1 MKTRQASRWVL
12 FAAAIGAMGLMA
24 GVFVVRSL
32 QPRYQ
37 DSFINRLPS
46 FLRPAARTLIL
57 PDYPDVAPTPAAQV
71 TVDASK
77 LLAPRQTRTRMPS
90 PTPTSSLTPTL
101 SSTSQLAEQRADRPG
116 PTENPTQTSLRPQST
131 LTPVI
136 PPGPTQ
142 AARSTPASL
151 ESIDVLLT
159 GFRHIYQT
167 WNNCG
172 PATLSMNLSFY
183 GWGGGQADAAK
194 FLKPDPEDKNVSPHE
209 MAAFARSLG
218 FEAVMRVD
226 GSMPLLKQFLHAGIP
241 VLIEKGFE
249 PDPQSGW
256 EGHYGL
262 VVGYDDSKNAFIL
275 MDSYTGPNQSVPYD
289 ALDWYW
295 SHFNR
300 TFIVVYTPGQADAVM
315 QLLGADA
322 DPGENLAGALATAQ
336 AEATANPSNPFAWFN
351 VGSNFA
357 ALGDYESAAAAY
369 DQARSLGLPWRMT
382 WYQFGVFEAYYR
394 TGRFDDVLALA
405 DAMLATTPYVEELWY
420 YRGLVHQ
427 ARGEL
432 DAARVQFR
440 QALHYNPNFTAAAEA
455 LAALGQ

>member
-1 MKTRQASRWVL
+1 MKTRYASRWAF
-12 FAAAIGAMGLMA
+12 FAAAIGAVMLMA
-24 GVFVVRSL
+24 GVFAVRSL

-37 DSFINRLPS
+37 ESLINRLPS
-46 FLRPAARTLIL
+46 FLRPAARSLIL
-57 PDYPDVAPTPAAQV
+57 PDYPDVVPTPAAQIV
-71 TVDASK
+71 VDASK
-77 LLAPRQTRTRMPS
+77 LLAPRQTKTPAPS
-90 PTPTSSLTPTL
+90 PTPMPSLTPTPI
-101 SSTSQLAEQRADRPG
+101 SQTPEPTDPPGQSDILAQTQRAAR
-116 PTENPTQTSLRPQST
+116 LT

-151 ESIDVLLT
+151 ESTDVLLT

-226 GSMPLLKQFLHAGIP
+226 GSIPLVKEFLRAGIP

-249 PDPQSGW
+249 PDSQSGW

-262 VVGYDDSKNAFIL
+262 VVGYDDSKNAFVL
-275 MDSYTGPNQSVPYD
+275 MDSYTGPNQSMPYD
-289 ALDWYW
+289 TLDWYW

-300 TFIVVYTPGQADAVM
+300 TFIIVHTPDQAGTVM
-315 QLLGADA
+315 QLLGVDA
-322 DPGENLAGALATAQ
+322 DPAQNLAGALATAQ
-336 AEATANPSNPFAWFN
+336 AEAAANPSNPFAWFN
-351 VGSNFA
+351 VGSNFV
-357 ALGDYESAAAAY
+357 ALGDFESAAAAY

-382 WYQFGVFEAYYR
+382 WYQFGTFEAYYR

-405 DAMLATTPYVEELWY
+405 DATLATTPYIEELWY
-420 YRGLVHQ
+420 YRGLVRQ
-427 ARGEL
+427 ARGEP
-432 DAARVQFR
+432 DAAREQFR

-455 LAALGQ
+455 LAVLGQ

>member
-1 MKTRQASRWVL
+1 MKTRYASRWAF
-12 FAAAIGAMGLMA
+12 FAAAIGAVVLMA
-24 GVFVVRSL
+24 GVFVARSL

-37 DSFINRLPS
+37 DSLINRLPS
-46 FLRPAARTLIL
+46 FLRPAARSLIL
-57 PDYPDVAPTPAAQV
+57 PDYPEVVPTPAAQI

-77 LLAPRQTRTRMPS
+77 LLAPHQTKTPSPS
-90 PTPTSSLTPTL
+90 PTPMPSLIPTPTL
-101 SSTSQLAEQRADRPG
+101 TPQRAEQQTGRPG
-116 PTENPTQTSLRPQST
+116 PTENPTQTSPMAQPT

-151 ESIDVLLT
+151 ESTDVMLA

-194 FLKPDPEDKNVSPHE
+194 YLKPDPEDKNVSPHE

-218 FEAVMRVD
+218 FEAVTRVG
-226 GSMPLLKQFLHAGIP
+226 GSMPLVKEFLRAGIP

-249 PDPQSGW
+249 PDPQAGW
-256 EGHYGL
+256 QGHYEL
-262 VVGYDDSKNAFIL
+262 IVGYDDSMNAFIA

-289 ALDWYW
+289 TLDWYW

-300 TFIVVYTPGQADAVM
+300 TFIIAHTPDQAGTVM
-315 QLLGADA
+315 QMLGVDA
-322 DPGENLAGALATAQ
+322 DPAQNLTGALATAQ
-336 AEATANPSNPFAWFN
+336 AEAAADPSNPFAWFN

-382 WYQFGVFEAYYR
+382 WYQFGIFEAYYR

-405 DAMLATTPYVEELWY
+405 DATLATTPYVEELWY
-420 YRGLVHQ
+420 YRGLVRQ
-427 ARGEL
+427 ARGEP
-432 DAARVQFR
+432 DAAREQFR
-440 QALHYNPNFTAAAEA
+440 QALHYNPNFTAAADA